1 MFAVRKMAGLV
12 VVAFLGLAAI
22 DGGSVLLTTLA
33 TPDDLEEAGFKA
45 AAVVSRSND
54 PVPTTTTA
62 VAALEAARAEA
73 GKHDITVREDDFT
86 IYADDTVELTG
97 ATTAPTLLFK
107 RVPFLQGLAEV
118 VTTLTVEP
126 RAMDSSRQR
135 SGRNR

>member
-1 MFAVRKMAGLV
+1 MQSIAAVL
-12 VVAFLGLAAI
+12 VVAFAI
-22 DGGSVLLTTLA
+22 DGGSVLLTTIA
-33 TPDDLEEAGFKA
+33 APDDLEEAGFKA
-45 AAVVSRSND
+45 AAVVSHSKD
-54 PVPTTTTA
+54 PVPTSTTA

-107 RVPFLQGLAEV
+107 HVPFLEGLAEV
-118 VTTLTVEP
+118 VTTLSVEP
-126 RAMDSSRQR
+126 RAIDSSRQR